1 MRHRTSSTTIH
12 YEKMKAITDIK
23 NEIGKMSIEIAEKIL
38 TQELSQKEKQQELVD
53 KCLKEININ

>member
-1 MRHRTSSTTIH
+1 
-12 YEKMKAITDIK
+12 MKAITDIK